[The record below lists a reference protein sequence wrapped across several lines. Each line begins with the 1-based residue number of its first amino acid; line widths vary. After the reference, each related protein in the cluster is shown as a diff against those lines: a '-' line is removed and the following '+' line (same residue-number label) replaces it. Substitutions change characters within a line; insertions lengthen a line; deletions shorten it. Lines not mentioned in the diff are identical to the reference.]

1 MSRLPYASP
10 KKRVPQIAMLATKT
24 DETEVQVN
32 IWWNIHKAP
41 IYRYNG
47 NYLITETDH
56 IDATLISEEDWG
68 LSNPLPGQNPQGETS
83 TSNVVVDNVTI
94 GRYIYVRARVGRAT
108 GGWGDYGY
116 MSGRATPNKAGAC
129 HVHGG
134 EIYILPYAP
143 ESPSPGDIW
152 YNTGMLYSFINI
164 SDMPATPRST
174 VPAGVY
180 TEEISV
186 DLTSTTP
193 GAKIYYTTDG
203 TEPTVNS
210 QEFTESIPITD
221 NTVVKYVAYLDGKPG
236 RISQSN
242 YKIRQTPVTYVDGE
256 YGISPKDEVV
266 VASATREPCV
276 VHLPAAAE
284 YKGREIVVKSAS
296 ESTDVVYIY
305 PAGTDLLDGETFR
318 MLKQSGSAMTLKSDG
333 IRNWALINI
342 AIASETE

>member
-24 DETEVQVN
+24 GETEVQVN

-47 NYLITETDH
+47 SYLITETDH

-68 LSNPLPGQNPQGETS
+68 LSNPLPDQNLQGETS

-108 GGWGDYGY
+108 GGWSDYGY

-152 YNTGMLYSFINI
+152 YNTGMLYSIINI

-180 TEEISV
+180 TEDISV
-186 DLTSTTP
+186 DLTSATP

-203 TEPTVNS
+203 TEPTMNS
-210 QEFTESIPITD
+210 QEFTGSIPITD
-221 NTVVKYVAYLDGKPG
+221 NTIVKYVAYIDEKPG

-242 YKIRQTPVTYVDGE
+242 YRISKTPVTNVDSE
-256 YGISPKDEVV
+256 YRINPKDEVV
-266 VASATREPCV
+266 VASATKGSCIV
-276 VHLPAAAE
+276 YMPASAE

-296 ESTDVVYIY
+296 ESTGPVYIY
-305 PAGTDLLDGETFR
+305 PAGTDLLDGAPFR
-318 MLKQSGSAMTLKSDG
+318 TLKNAGSAMTLKSDG
-333 IRNWALINI
+333 KNNWALINI